1 MSAASGYATLC
12 NFENSLQCRTLTAM
26 QQAQRDLFVHY
37 APKNPDIL
45 WVNVD
50 CTPIYV
56 YGNHEYKEFSGHY
69 GDYCL
74 MATVIFINNF
84 PVYVT
89 LDRGCQDEHAMLEE
103 VCEETIDFL
112 REHYPGAPIVFRVDS
127 GFARVHQVTRQEK
140 PQTVL
145 RLHSVIGVQK
155 RVEELAS
162 YAFWCAVSEAHAGSR
177 LWKALY
183 YVACTRAVDVLFLSC
198 GGIPGAFIRDKS
210 A

>member
-45 WVNVD
+45 WVDVD
-50 CTPIYV
+50 RTPIYV
-56 YGNHEYKEFSGHY
+56 YGNREYKEFSGHY

-74 MATVIFINNF
+74 IAMVIFINNF

-89 LDRGCQDEHAMLEE
+89 LDRGCQDERAMLEE

-112 REHYPGAPIVFRVDS
+112 REHYPGTAIVFRADS
-127 GFARVHQVTRQEK
+127 GFARVHQVTREEH
-140 PQTVL
+140 P
-145 RLHSVIGVQK
+145 RLSFVFT
-155 RVEELAS
+155 AS
-162 YAFWCAVSEAHAGSR
+162 AAFRSASR
-177 LWKALY
+177 NWPLTPFGAQSRRRM
-183 YVACTRAVDVLFLSC
+183 RA
-198 GGIPGAFIRDKS
+198 RDS
-210 A
+210 GRPSTT

>member
-1 MSAASGYATLC
+1 
-12 NFENSLQCRTLTAM
+12 M

-56 YGNHEYKEFSGHY
+56 YGNQEYKEFSGHY

-112 REHYPGAPIVFRVDS
+112 REHYPGFVSTAGSLAFTKSRVKRSPRLCFVFTASAVFRSASRNWPLTPFGAQSRRRMRARDS
-127 GFARVHQVTRQEK
+127 GR
-140 PQTVL
+140 P
-145 RLHSVIGVQK
+145 
-155 RVEELAS
+155 
-162 YAFWCAVSEAHAGSR
+162 
-177 LWKALY
+177 
-183 YVACTRAVDVLFLSC
+183 
-198 GGIPGAFIRDKS
+198 S
-210 A
+210 AT